1 MNQNKKDGQPGSQFD
16 SGFGGTMF
24 GGGTSQFN
32 GNGGTQAGGGGG
44 AGQSQGPGEFA
55 SGFGGTNA
63 VSQIFKEGGF
73 SGDETRKKVLIAG
86 GVVAAL
92 GALAAVYFLF
102 FQEKTPTADSA
113 ATPTASAENAN
124 SENVNADDAAATD
137 EEMLAEEEGVEEGA
151 GEGAGEGAEDAAT
164 EGASAAAPA
173 VIGSSGSYAYNEEA
187 GGPVVNAAPGSFL
200 EVSRRADFASLY
212 VTGRVGSSGAFRIPN
227 PPPGRVYWRQ
237 QGGSVTEITVAPPP
251 GLGLQFQAPA
261 TLTEGAQVSWSAT
274 GPASF
279 FRLEFSPDQSFVSV
293 AHMMSTSQTSAAVAG
308 VTAGSYYVR
317 VSGFNK
323 AAGKWEHSSA
333 TKVEVQ

>member
-1 MNQNKKDGQPGSQFD
+1 
-16 SGFGGTMF
+16 MF
-24 GGGTSQFN
+24 GGGTSQF
-32 GNGGTQAGGGGG
+32 GSGTQAGGGNQAGG
-44 AGQSQGPGEFA
+44 GQGQGEFA

-73 SGDETRKKVLIAG
+73 NGDDTRKKVLIAG
-86 GVVAAL
+86 GIVAAL

-102 FQEKTPTADSA
+102 FQEKTPGAESA
-113 ATPTASAENAN
+113 ATPTANAENAN
-124 SENVNADDAAATD
+124 NENANAAATAEGEAAASD
-137 EEMLAEEEGVEEGA
+137 EEMLADGEALEEGAEEGAVEEGA
-151 GEGAGEGAEDAAT
+151 VEEGAVEAGATAP
-164 EGASAAAPA
+164 AAPA
-173 VIGSSGSYAYNEEA
+173 VVGSSGSYTYNEEA
-187 GGPVVNAAPGSFL
+187 GGPVVNAAPGSFI
-200 EVSRRADFASLY
+200 EVSRRADFASMY

-237 QGGSVTEITVAPPP
+237 QGGGASEITVAPPP

-274 GPASF
+274 GAAAF
-279 FRLEFSPDQSFVSV
+279 FRLEFSPDQSFVAIS
-293 AHMMSTSQTSAAVAG
+293 HMMSTSQTSAALAG

-323 AAGKWEHSSA
+323 AAGRWEHSSA